1 MNEIA
6 PAKKGRPPKEIIAD
20 EKWEEARNL
29 IISRPDLSYAVV
41 AKTVGIPVNSLTARA
56 VRLNWQAQRDQ
67 IEAVNINDK
76 LQNIIEQIAAQI
88 SDMNVHLVGM
98 VEGLQNAYRIKIVKN
113 LDGTIS
119 YKNFDDYPGRPDNW
133 HSLTTQEQEALLR
146 YIPPARFVRFIED
159 LMKIFS
165 YKTNI
170 INFVAKFV
178 KGSLPKIDPF
188 TLDLSKRDI
197 DKTVVD
203 DIPVISLIN
212 SAREQEDE

>member
-1 MNEIA
+1 
-6 PAKKGRPPKEIIAD
+6 
-20 EKWEEARNL
+20 
-29 IISRPDLSYAVV
+29 
-41 AKTVGIPVNSLTARA
+41 
-56 VRLNWQAQRDQ
+56 
-67 IEAVNINDK
+67 
-76 LQNIIEQIAAQI
+76 
-88 SDMNVHLVGM
+88 
-98 VEGLQNAYRIKIVKN
+98 
-113 LDGTIS
+113 
-119 YKNFDDYPGRPDNW
+119 
-133 HSLTTQEQEALLR
+133 
-146 YIPPARFVRFIED
+146 
-159 LMKIFS
+159 MKIFS